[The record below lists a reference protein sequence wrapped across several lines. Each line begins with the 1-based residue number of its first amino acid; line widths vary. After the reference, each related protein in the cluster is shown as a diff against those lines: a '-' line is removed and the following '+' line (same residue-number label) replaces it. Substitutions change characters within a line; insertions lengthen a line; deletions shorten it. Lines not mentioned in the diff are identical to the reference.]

1 MNAFAPLFETN
12 EYNIVYKFYFDLELT
27 YGPIAGRYL
36 NNNGE
41 LYNFG
46 HSTLF

>member
-12 EYNIVYKFYFDLELT
+12 EYNIVYKFYFVLELT
-27 YGPIAGRYL
+27 YGAISATYL

-41 LYNFG
+41 LYNFR